1 MVKPVGAED
10 LMKIIFEELEK
21 IVSANTI
28 LGKPVDIGEKVI
40 VPVAGFGFGFGAGE
54 GRNSEKGGSGTG
66 GGAGA
71 GITPVAVIIAHKDV
85 KGPEGIQ
92 VLSLQKHG
100 AMAEVIGTVAE
111 SLPTVVEAIKSFTGA
126 PKERKEE

>member
-1 MVKPVGAED
+1 
-10 LMKIIFEELEK
+10 MKIMLEELEK

-28 LGKPVDIGEKVI
+28 LGKPVEMAEKVI
-40 VPVAGFGFGFGAGE
+40 IPVAGFGFGFGAGE
-54 GRNSEKGGSGTG
+54 GRNTEGGGSGTG

-85 KGPEGIQ
+85 RGPEGIQ

-100 AMAEVIGTVAE
+100 AMAEVIGTEAE
-111 SLPTVVEAIKSFTGA
+111 
-126 PKERKEE
+126 